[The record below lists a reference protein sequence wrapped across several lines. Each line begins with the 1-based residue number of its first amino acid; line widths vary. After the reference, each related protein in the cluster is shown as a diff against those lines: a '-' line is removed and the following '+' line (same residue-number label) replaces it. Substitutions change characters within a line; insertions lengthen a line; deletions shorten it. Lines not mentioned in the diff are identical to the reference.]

1 MKEIKEIIN
10 AFALA
15 QKAGKKTALATVVQ
29 VEGAFIHQ
37 PGARILVTEDGQITG
52 SIGHGLLRHDALQ
65 KALSAIAEQQNK
77 LVTYNNTKEDGA
89 RIGLRLTQNGV
100 VRVLFEPI
108 QAYRAQNPIDLL
120 RELVS
125 RTDDTALATLF
136 SLECTLQPGTTLLY
150 RNNML
155 QSTLPA
161 ALQVQVLNNAQEV
174 LYTKSSC
181 SKSYMHGD
189 GTLSAFIEF
198 IQPPASDLMTAS
210 PSEMNRT
217 STRTY
222 YSAGF
227 VAKPARA

>member
-29 VEGAFIHQ
+29 VEGASIHQ
-37 PGARILVTEDGQITG
+37 PGARTLVTEDGQITG
-52 SIGHGLLRHDALQ
+52 SIGRSLLRHDALQ
-65 KALSAIAEQQNK
+65 KAMCAIAQQQNK
-77 LVTYNNTKEDGA
+77 LVTCYNTTENVVG
-89 RIGLRLTQNGV
+89 IGLRLDQNELV
-100 VRVLFEPI
+100 HILFEPI

-120 RELVS
+120 RQLVS

-161 ALQVQVLNNAQEV
+161 PLQVQVLHNAQEV
-174 LYTKSSC
+174 LFSKSSC
-181 SKSYMHGD
+181 TRCYRHGA

-198 IQPPASDLMTAS
+198 IQPPAITLMPGAAS
-210 PSEMNRT
+210 EITRT

-222 YSAGF
+222 STGF
-227 VAKPARA
+227 VSKLSRA